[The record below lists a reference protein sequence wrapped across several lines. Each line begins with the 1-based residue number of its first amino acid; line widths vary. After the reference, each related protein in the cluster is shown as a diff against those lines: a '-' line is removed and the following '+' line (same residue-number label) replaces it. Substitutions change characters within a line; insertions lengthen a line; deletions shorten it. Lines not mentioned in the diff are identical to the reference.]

1 MTALLTTTSALPA
14 EAGTSTAEQLAD
26 EMLAAVR
33 QNLVRFIE
41 SHKNPAVTIDRV
53 LVDADGAERVVT
65 LSLWQ
70 RFL

>member
-1 MTALLTTTSALPA
+1 MAPVTALLTTTSALPA
-14 EAGTSTAEQLAD
+14 GAEQLAD

-70 RFL
+70 GFL